1 MKRLFSIVCVFAVF
15 LSLVGC
21 QSKKAFQTKDITV
34 SQLQE
39 KIKNKDTFVFMVER
53 DGCQFCKKLNAYI
66 KKTKGEHPNLTIYVV
81 DSTDFGFQKETE
93 DADHLISSTK
103 DGKALLQIVTYFM
116 YTPALYAI
124 KKGKVKQAAIGFN
137 DTDKTVGLWNNT
149 SQIDFEQA
157 EYEDFW
163 DFVESSAQ

>member
-1 MKRLFSIVCVFAVF
+1 MTAYVRRTSGYISRSGRIWRFGGEYYKGRRDLCIRRISNARGA
-15 LSLVGC
+15 SLPG
-21 QSKKAFQTKDITV
+21 
-34 SQLQE
+34 
-39 KIKNKDTFVFMVER
+39 DT
-53 DGCQFCKKLNAYI
+53 N
-66 KKTKGEHPNLTIYVV
+66 
-81 DSTDFGFQKETE
+81 
-93 DADHLISSTK
+93 
-103 DGKALLQIVTYFM
+103 GKALLQIVPYFM
-116 YTPALYAI
+116 YTSALYAI